1 MTEAETPF
9 ISVAIL
15 ACNDEDH
22 IVRTLDSIKTVA
34 DEFVIILDTK
44 SEDRTEALI
53 RAFAESLHDES
64 PLGSY
69 WETEGGRIKLF
80 KCPWTHSFS
89 QARNRAIEHCTG
101 TWIIAMDADE
111 ELCAADQTRLVDGLK
126 TAEEMGTDMVQC
138 LLVVNPTYE
147 TPTQFDTEF
156 GDFCSIHNRTR
167 IMRNSSGP
175 FYKNR
180 VHEQPNLGG
189 VDLAEWREDFLDVR
203 FFHRGDLTSGKTDYY
218 RALLTL
224 DLMDQPCDPV
234 PAIYLADIH
243 MKDRKQERAR
253 QLLEGVDI
261 TPLEKGRN
269 RPIASQWHAVMG
281 KVQQV
286 TWAKRKQEMEAEDR
300 EMSDLEIS
308 LCDEIAKDSIVAFE
322 KAWDLQPMYVAA
334 GIQAAVMRV
343 ISQGKPGAEEAAI
356 ILSTVLKQDE
366 MNVVAGE
373 LLAFVSEFLKNAEG
387 EQDNEVVL
395 ALYQQLISKI
405 GVYLQD
411 MSALEHRR
419 NAEANGLDGSIDSV
433 SLERLKTV
441 RA

>member
-1 MTEAETPF
+1 
-9 ISVAIL
+9 
-15 ACNDEDH
+15 
-22 IVRTLDSIKTVA
+22 
-34 DEFVIILDTK
+34 
-44 SEDRTEALI
+44 
-53 RAFAESLHDES
+53 
-64 PLGSY
+64 
-69 WETEGGRIKLF
+69 
-80 KCPWTHSFS
+80 
-89 QARNRAIEHCTG
+89 
-101 TWIIAMDADE
+101 
-111 ELCAADQTRLVDGLK
+111 
-126 TAEEMGTDMVQC
+126 
-138 LLVVNPTYE
+138 
-147 TPTQFDTEF
+147 
-156 GDFCSIHNRTR
+156 
-167 IMRNSSGP
+167 
-175 FYKNR
+175 
-180 VHEQPNLGG
+180 
-189 VDLAEWREDFLDVR
+189 
-203 FFHRGDLTSGKTDYY
+203 
-218 RALLTL
+218 
-224 DLMDQPCDPV
+224 
-234 PAIYLADIH
+234 
-243 MKDRKQERAR
+243 
-253 QLLEGVDI
+253 
-261 TPLEKGRN
+261 
-269 RPIASQWHAVMG
+269 MG